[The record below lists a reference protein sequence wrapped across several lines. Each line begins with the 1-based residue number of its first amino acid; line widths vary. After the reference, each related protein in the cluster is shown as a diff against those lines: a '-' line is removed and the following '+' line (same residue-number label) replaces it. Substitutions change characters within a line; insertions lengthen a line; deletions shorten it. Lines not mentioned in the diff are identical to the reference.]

1 VADRDLAD
9 LVRRRLFELGLSA
22 QDLVRRSRGEVPRE
36 TIRGLARGLAPAQVS
51 DRLAGSLAR
60 ALDVTEHRVRKAAGL
75 PVREP
80 FTAHTRP
87 HLRVVRREDPTG

>member
-1 VADRDLAD
+1 MDRDLAD

-22 QDLVRRSRGEVPRE
+22 QDLARRSRGELSGE
-36 TIRGLARGLAPAQVS
+36 TIRGLARGLAPAHVS

-60 ALDVTEHRVRKAAGL
+60 ALDVTEHRVRNAAGL

-80 FTAHTRP
+80 YVSRTRP
-87 HLRVVRREDPTG
+87 HLRVVRREDPAR

>member
-1 VADRDLAD
+1 VVDRDLGD

-22 QDLVRRSRGEVPRE
+22 QDLARRSRGEVSRE
-36 TIRGLARGLAPAQVS
+36 TIRGLARGMAPAHVS

-60 ALDVTEHRVRKAAGL
+60 ALDVTEYRVRKAAGL

-80 FTAHTRP
+80 FVPRTRP
-87 HLRVVRREDPTG
+87 HLRVVRREDPAR

>member
-9 LVRRRLFELGLSA
+9 LVRRRLFELGLGA
-22 QDLVRRSRGEVPRE
+22 QDLVRRSRGEVPRD
-36 TIRGLARGLAPAQVS
+36 TIRDLARGLTPAHVT
-51 DRLAGSLAR
+51 DRLAGALAR
-60 ALDVTEHRVRKAAGL
+60 ALDVTEYRVRKAAGL

-87 HLRVVRREDPTG
+87 HLRVVPHEDPAG